1 MDLPPEF
8 VFEHKGKE
16 HTANTHTFVSDSSA
30 SEVEPDDAARSGEFS
45 RSPSDPEKSL
55 KRKHNKVVTFANEPS
70 LPEQE
75 YSDDEIDEDE
85 QQRYMKL
92 RYKRSASLPSIELNR
107 ELAKKIRRM
116 LKDEEKNEEETL
128 HRQLTDLK
136 LSQEVDKSTSEVKFE
151 YEFSHGQ
158 ILQVRLGD
166 ITEECADIIVNEANG
181 NLSHTS
187 GVAGVIAQKGGKE
200 VQLQSDRWVRKHGPV
215 PPGQVAVTE
224 AGQLPCKWLIHA
236 VGPIWR
242 GGNWREDSELWDAM
256 WNCLVWASKLH
267 ARTIAIPA
275 LGATFLGFQKERCAY
290 LLVDCISK
298 FYHKHPKTKLQEIR
312 IVNHTDVVTDAVVF
326 EVVGK
331 FTSGCDTSESER
343 DAYSDNDEEEE
354 EGEEDEEVEDYDE
367 DESNGAPARPD
378 AFQGYTMTTI
388 PPPSSTT
395 STDATSKSE
404 GGTPREGQESTTSIP
419 TTPTTPSGGVPIQP
433 KWLHTWRRQ
442 SIA

>member
-1 MDLPPEF
+1 MHVD
-8 VFEHKGKE
+8 
-16 HTANTHTFVSDSSA
+16 
-30 SEVEPDDAARSGEFS
+30 
-45 RSPSDPEKSL
+45 
-55 KRKHNKVVTFANEPS
+55 
-70 LPEQE
+70 
-75 YSDDEIDEDE
+75 
-85 QQRYMKL
+85 MKL

-116 LKDEEKNEEETL
+116 LKDEEKSQEEVL

-136 LSQEVDKSTSEVKFE
+136 LSQEVDKSTSEVKYE

-158 ILQVRLGD
+158 VLQVRLGD
-166 ITEECADIIVNEANG
+166 ITEETADIIVNESNG
-181 NLSHTS
+181 NLNHTS
-187 GVAGVIAQKGGKE
+187 NVAGVLALKGGKE

-275 LGATFLGFQKERCAY
+275 IGATFLGFQKERCAY
-290 LLVDCISK
+290 LLVDCIAK
-298 FYHKHPKTKLQEIR
+298 FFHKHPKTKLQEIR
-312 IVNHTDVVTDAVVF
+312 IVNHNESVTDAVVF

-343 DAYSDNDEEEE
+343 DGTSDFEEEE
-354 EGEEDEEVEDYDE
+354 EEDEDFGEDDEGVEAPHVENRGEE
-367 DESNGAPARPD
+367 GATLAPLP
-378 AFQGYTMTTI
+378 QGV
-388 PPPSSTT
+388 
-395 STDATSKSE
+395 A
-404 GGTPREGQESTTSIP
+404 
-419 TTPTTPSGGVPIQP
+419 IQA
-433 KWLHTWRRQ
+433 KWLPSWRRQ

>member
-8 VFEHKGKE
+8 VFEQNNKAKE
-16 HTANTHTFVSDSSA
+16 QSVVSDSSA
-30 SEVEPDDAARSGEFS
+30 SEVEPDDAARGD
-45 RSPSDPEKSL
+45 RSPSDHEKSL
-55 KRKHNKVVTFANEPS
+55 KRKVVTFANEPD

-75 YSDDEIDEDE
+75 YSDDDEADEDE

-116 LKDEEKNEEETL
+116 LKDEENTQEEVL
-128 HRQLTDLK
+128 HRQLTDMK
-136 LSQEVDKSTSEVKFE
+136 LSHEADKSTSEVKYE
-151 YEFSHGQ
+151 YEFAHGQ
-158 ILQVRLGD
+158 VLQVRLGD
-166 ITEECADIIVNEANG
+166 ITEETADIIVNESNG
-181 NLSHTS
+181 NLNHTS
-187 GVAGVIAQKGGKE
+187 GVAGVLSQKGGKE

-256 WNCLVWASKLH
+256 WNCMVWASKLH
-267 ARTIAIPA
+267 VQSIAIPA
-275 LGATFLGFQKERCAY
+275 IGATFLGFQKERCAY
-290 LLVDCISK
+290 LLVDCIAK
-298 FYHKHPKTKLQEIR
+298 FFHKHPKTKLKEVR
-312 IVNHTDVVTDAVVF
+312 IVNHNESVTDAVVF

-343 DAYSDNDEEEE
+343 DGSSDYDDEEEE
-354 EGEEDEEVEDYDE
+354 DDEEYEDFE
-367 DESNGAPARPD
+367 DDGGEAPPPPQVGNGNEDGTVPSVSPVPARV
-378 AFQGYTMTTI
+378 TI
-388 PPPSSTT
+388 E
-395 STDATSKSE
+395 A
-404 GGTPREGQESTTSIP
+404 
-419 TTPTTPSGGVPIQP
+419 
-433 KWLHTWRRQ
+433 KWLSTWRRQ